1 MTEFAPMYTGW
12 GASPDYGAML
22 RQIWL
27 EQNRPKFDPNAGDAE
42 AAAARQRYIAETL
55 NPQLGSVAVKDGPNA
70 SSFASARQADLI
82 AAGNRGSSEVSEIAK
97 NSAYDR
103 ALKLYQIQLQQFN
116 HDQDAGV
123 NGQMGGSAALN
134 RRVGSGSDSTD
145 PTDSTMGGRIAGGVF
160 ELGKRYLDAKQ
171 QGTFNP
177 GGFGQSI
184 GGGVR
189 DMFTAPKD
197 FASGLWKG
205 VTGRF

>member
-1 MTEFAPMYTGW
+1 MEQMYNARGYDPY
-12 GASPDYGAML
+12 SDYGAML

-27 EQNRPKFDPNAGDAE
+27 EQNRPQFNASAGDAE
-42 AAAARQRYIAETL
+42 AAAAKQRYLAETL
-55 NPQLGSVAVKDGPNA
+55 NPQLGSVAVKDGPNP

-82 AAGNRGSSEVSEIAK
+82 AAGNRGSTEVSEIAK

-116 HDQDAGV
+116 RDQDAGV
-123 NGQMGGSAALN
+123 NGRMGGSSSLN
-134 RRVGSGSDSTD
+134 RRVANDGGND

-177 GGFGQSI
+177 GGFGQAI

-189 DMFTAPKD
+189 DMFSAPKD

-205 VTGRF
+205 VTNKF